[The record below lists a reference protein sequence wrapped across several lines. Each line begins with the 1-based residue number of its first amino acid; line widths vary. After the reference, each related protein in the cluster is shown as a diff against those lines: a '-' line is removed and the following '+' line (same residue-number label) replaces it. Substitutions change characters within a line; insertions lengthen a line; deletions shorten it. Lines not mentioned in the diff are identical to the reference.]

1 MLVPNSGLTIS
12 FTSSGWFHVLLPRSW
27 HCHNSGG
34 VQKCRPGQR
43 SSIYKCQGR
52 RSSIGRRYNSGD
64 RGIGASHPTD
74 TKETLKDVPQPGARI
89 CQRQRRKENRSS
101 RSRTPLAEPNPEL
114 NQRAERIAE
123 QANNRTP
130 CLRHGLLA
138 HSCIT

>member
-43 SSIYKCQGR
+43 SSIYKCQGL

-74 TKETLKDVPQPGARI
+74 TKETLKDVPQPAPESVKGREE
-89 CQRQRRKENRSS
+89 RKIAEVDHELRW
-101 RSRTPLAEPNPEL
+101 RSRTPN
-114 NQRAERIAE
+114 
-123 QANNRTP
+123 
-130 CLRHGLLA
+130 
-138 HSCIT
+138 